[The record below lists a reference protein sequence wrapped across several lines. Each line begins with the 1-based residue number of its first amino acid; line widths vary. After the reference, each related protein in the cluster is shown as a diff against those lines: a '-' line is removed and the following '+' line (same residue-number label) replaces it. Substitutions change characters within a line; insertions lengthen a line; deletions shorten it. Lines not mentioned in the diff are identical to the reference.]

1 MVFSLTVA
9 IVGIVMLVSGI
20 FFDWDLFDGWL
31 SSVTVGTFLA
41 LTGFLTII
49 VSPAN
54 VFTVMGVLAVSVVA
68 AIGAR
73 TMMNVL
79 ARTDTTPSPTLDSV
93 VGTVGVV
100 TGEILANSM
109 GQVAVKTVDG
119 TPLRLSAVSDTSVE
133 LQSEVLVTE
142 ILSATLVRVTTRF

>member
-1 MVFSLTVA
+1 VVFSLTVA

>member
-1 MVFSLTVA
+1 
-9 IVGIVMLVSGI
+9 MLVSGI